1 MIENLPGDIRLKMI
15 TVFKFCAVRAT
26 ALLAVCAAACGGDDG
41 GDLAD
46 APPVVDGY
54 VAIVRASYADSL
66 QTATALRTAVDAFV
80 ATPSAA
86 TLQTAKTAWLAA
98 REPYGQTEVYRFY
111 DGPIDNPDT
120 GPEGRINAWPLDE
133 SYIDYVM
140 GSPMAG
146 IINNPAMFPTL
157 TKQLIA
163 DQNELDAED
172 NISTGYHAIEFLL
185 WGQDL
190 SPTGPGARP
199 HTDYLP
205 GAPNYERRGQYLR
218 FVAELLVDDLTSVGD
233 AWAPGSAYEA
243 DFRATP
249 KEALRRILQG
259 MGSLSG
265 AELSGERMT
274 VALDNRDQEDEH
286 SCFSDNTHRD
296 IRANALAIQNA
307 YLGRYG
313 TTDGP
318 GLNDLVKARDPELDA
333 KVQQQLE
340 AALAAIADIPTP
352 FDQAI
357 SSDASRAKVT
367 TAIRALQTATETL
380 VEVATLFGIQ
390 INLE

>member
-1 MIENLPGDIRLKMI
+1 MI
-15 TVFKFCAVRAT
+15 TVFNFRAVCAA
-26 ALLAVCAAACGGDDG
+26 ALLAACAAACGGDDG

-54 VAIVRASYADSL
+54 VAIVRASYADSV
-66 QTATALRTAVDAFV
+66 QTATALRTAIDAFV
-80 ATPSAA
+80 AAPSAVTMQA
-86 TLQTAKTAWLAA
+86 AKTAWLAA

-120 GPEGRINAWPLDE
+120 GPEGRINAGPLDE
-133 SYIDYVM
+133 VYIDYVAGNPM
-140 GSPMAG
+140 GG

-157 TKQLIA
+157 TKELIS
-163 DQNELDAED
+163 DQNELGAED
-172 NISTGYHAIEFLL
+172 NISSGYHAIEFLL

-190 SPTGPGARP
+190 SPTGPGARS
-199 HTDYLP
+199 HTDYMP
-205 GAPNYERRGQYLR
+205 GAPNHERRGQYLQL
-218 FVAELLVDDLTSVGD
+218 VAELLLHDLSWVATE
-233 AWAPGSAYEA
+233 WAPGSAYEA
-243 DFRATP
+243 DFRKAP
-249 KEALRRILQG
+249 KEALRRMLQG

-296 IRANALAIQNA
+296 IHANALAIQNV

-313 TTDGP
+313 TIDGP
-318 GLNDLVKARDPELDA
+318 GLDDLVKARNPSLHS
-333 KVQQQLE
+333 QMSGQLE
-340 AALAAIADIPTP
+340 AIIAGIAEIPVP

-357 SSDASRAKVT
+357 TSDAGRMKVMGV
-367 TAIRALQTATETL
+367 IRALQAATDTL
-380 VEVATLFGIQ
+380 VEIATLFGIQ

>member
-1 MIENLPGDIRLKMI
+1 M
-15 TVFKFCAVRAT
+15 FKFRSLCAC
-26 ALLAVCAAACGGDDG
+26 ALLAALAGACGGDD

-66 QTATALRTAVDAFV
+66 QTATALRAAVDAFV
-80 ATPSAA
+80 AAPSMT
-86 TLQTAKTAWLAA
+86 TLQAAKTAWLAA

-120 GPEGRINAWPLDE
+120 GPEGQINSWPLDE
-133 SYIDYVM
+133 AYIDYVM

-146 IINNPAMFPTL
+146 IVNNPAMFPTL
-157 TKQLIA
+157 TKELIA
-163 DQNELDAED
+163 DQNELGAED
-172 NISTGYHAIEFLL
+172 NISSGYHAIEFLL
-185 WGQDL
+185 WGQDM

-199 HTDYLP
+199 HTDYLT
-205 GAPNYERRGQYLR
+205 GVPNHERRGQYLR
-218 FVAELLVDDLTSVGD
+218 LVAELLVDDLTAVSGE
-233 AWAPGSAYEA
+233 WAAGADYEA
-243 DFRATP
+243 DFRKDP

-318 GLNDLVKARDPELDA
+318 GLDELVAARDAALDTKMKGQLDA
-333 KVQQQLE
+333 S
-340 AALAAIADIPTP
+340 LAAIAEIPVP

-357 SSDASRAKVT
+357 ANDTGRAKVM
-367 TAIRALQTATETL
+367 AAVRALQAQTETL
-380 VEVATLFGIQ
+380 VEIATLFGIQ

>member
-1 MIENLPGDIRLKMI
+1 MI
-15 TVFKFCAVRAT
+15 TVFKFRAVCAG
-26 ALLAVCAAACGGDDG
+26 ALLAALAGACGGDDG
-41 GDLAD
+41 GELAD

-54 VAIVRASYADSL
+54 GAIVRASYADSL

-80 ATPSAA
+80 AAPSTT
-86 TLQTAKTAWLAA
+86 TLQAAKTAWLAA

-111 DGPIDNPDT
+111 DGPIDAPDT
-120 GPEGRINAWPLDE
+120 GPEGQINAWPLDE
-133 SYIDYVM
+133 AYIDYVM

-146 IINNPAMFPTL
+146 IINNPGMFPTL
-157 TKQLIA
+157 TKDLIA
-163 DQNELDAED
+163 GQNELGAED
-172 NISTGYHAIEFLL
+172 NISSGYHAIEFLL
-185 WGQDL
+185 WGQDM

-199 HTDYLP
+199 HTDYLT
-205 GAPNYERRGQYLR
+205 GFPNHERRGQYLKL
-218 FVAELLVDDLTSVGD
+218 VAELLVDDLTWVGTE
-233 AWAPGSAYEA
+233 WAAGSDYEA
-243 DFRATP
+243 DFRKSP

-296 IRANALAIQNA
+296 IRANALAIQNV

-313 TTDGP
+313 TIDGP
-318 GLNDLVKARDPELDA
+318 GLDDLVKARDAALDTRM
-333 KVQQQLE
+333 KEQLE
-340 AALAAIADIPTP
+340 ASLAAIAEIPVP

-357 SSDASRAKVT
+357 TSDTGRPKVM
-367 TAIRALQTATETL
+367 AAVRALQTQTDTL
-380 VEVATLFGIQ
+380 VEIATLFGIQ

>member
-1 MIENLPGDIRLKMI
+1 MI
-15 TVFKFCAVRAT
+15 TVFNFRAVCAA
-26 ALLAVCAAACGGDDG
+26 ALLAACAAACGGDDG

-54 VAIVRASYADSL
+54 VAIVRASYADSV
-66 QTATALRTAVDAFV
+66 QTATALRTAIDAFV
-80 ATPSAA
+80 AAPSAVTMQA
-86 TLQTAKTAWLAA
+86 AKTAWLAA

-111 DGPIDNPDT
+111 DGPIDNPDA

-133 SYIDYVM
+133 VYIDYVAGNPM
-140 GSPMAG
+140 GG

-157 TKQLIA
+157 TKELIA
-163 DQNELDAED
+163 DQNELGAED
-172 NISTGYHAIEFLL
+172 NISSGYHAIEFLL

-190 SPTGPGARP
+190 SATGPGARL
-199 HTDYLP
+199 HTDYMP
-205 GAPNYERRGQYLR
+205 GADNHDRRGQYLQL
-218 FVAELLVDDLTSVGD
+218 VAELLLHDLSWV
-233 AWAPGSAYEA
+233 ANEWAPGSAYEA
-243 DFRATP
+243 DFRKAP
-249 KEALRRILQG
+249 KEALRRMLQG

-313 TTDGP
+313 TIDGP
-318 GLNDLVKARDPELDA
+318 GLDDLVKARDAALDA
-333 KVQQQLE
+333 RMQEQLD
-340 AALAAIADIPTP
+340 ASLAAIAEIPVP

-357 SSDASRAKVT
+357 TSDAGRAKVT
-367 TAIRALQTATETL
+367 AAIRALQAETETL
-380 VEVATLFGIQ
+380 VEIATLFGIQ

>member
-1 MIENLPGDIRLKMI
+1 MI
-15 TVFKFCAVRAT
+15 TVFKFKSLAAG
-26 ALLAVCAAACGGDDG
+26 ALLASLAGACGGDDG
-41 GDLAD
+41 DLSD

-80 ATPSAA
+80 ATPSQTTLDAA
-86 TLQTAKTAWLAA
+86 RTAWKAA

-120 GPEGRINAWPLDE
+120 GPEGRINSWPLDE
-133 SYIDYVM
+133 VYIDYVA
-140 GSPMAG
+140 GSPTGG
-146 IINNPAMFPTL
+146 IINNTAAYPTL
-157 TKQLIA
+157 TKQVIS
-163 DQNELDAED
+163 DVNTQGAEE
-172 NISTGYHAIEFLL
+172 NVSSGYHAIEFLL
-185 WGQDL
+185 WGQDT

-199 HTDYLP
+199 PSDYLT
-205 GAPNYERRGQYLR
+205 GAQNYQRRGQYLKLT
-218 FVAELLVDDLTSVGD
+218 AELLTDDLKSVVD
-233 AWAPGSAYEA
+233 AWAAGSAYET
-243 DFRATP
+243 DFRADP
-249 KEALRRILQG
+249 KEALRRMLQG

-296 IRANALAIQNA
+296 LRANALAIQNA

-313 TTDGP
+313 TIDGP
-318 GLNDLVKARDPELDA
+318 GLDDLVKKRNPDLDA
-333 KVQQQLE
+333 KMKEQ
-340 AALAAIADIPTP
+340 LAASVAAVEAIPAP

-357 SSDASRAKVT
+357 MSADGRAKVE
-367 TAIRALQTATETL
+367 AAVRALQTQTETL
-380 VEVATLFGIQ
+380 VEVATLFDIQ